1 MKVEKIIVIVCTM
14 LLTMFGLALNASV
27 ITTNSSFFVKS
38 VFVVFLGLGIMLFIV
53 RFFNLN
59 YLKNGFIYVFSGI
72 VLILLLVYIL
82 RYGKVINGASRWLYI
97 GGFSLQVSEF
107 AKLYI
112 VTMLSYVIYKYYKN
126 ETIQL
131 FAYGTVLF
139 ISMLVLLEPDLGMSV
154 FFVIVST
161 LMFYLAGLF
170 NLAKIKF
177 IGITFGVA
185 IVTVMIGYSF
195 SSKIHNK
202 INSMVSYQSSRIE
215 RYVDMVLHKNET
227 LGVNPWSSSDGYA
240 GAYSEQYFKVKRAI
254 ENATWLGS
262 GFSQGSYTKYLPAK
276 HNDYISVLALEE
288 SGIAGVLVLGFLFL
302 TLFLAIIKIS
312 FSSESVFDH
321 YITLGIGI
329 MIFLQALLHFGV
341 NFQIFPEKG
350 ISLPFVSYGGSSY
363 LTNIIMIG
371 LVLKARIKG

>member
-1 MKVEKIIVIVCTM
+1 MRPEKVIVIVCVI
-14 LLTMFGLALNASV
+14 LLTVFGLALNASV

-38 VFVVFLGLGIMLFIV
+38 IFVVFLGFGIMLGII
-53 RFFNLN
+53 RFFNFN
-59 YLKNGFIYVFSGI
+59 YLKNGFLYVVAGI
-72 VLILLLVYIL
+72 LLIALLVYIL

-112 VTMLSYVIYKYYKN
+112 ITMLSYVIYKYYKN
-126 ETIQL
+126 ESMQL
-131 FAYGTVLF
+131 FAYSVVLL
-139 ISMLVLLEPDLGMSV
+139 ISLLVLLEPDLGMSV

-161 LMFYLAGLF
+161 LMFYVAGLF
-170 NLAKIKF
+170 NFAKIKF
-177 IGITFGVA
+177 LGITFG
-185 IVTVMIGYSF
+185 ILFFTVMVGYSF
-195 SSKIHNK
+195 SSKVHRK
-202 INSMVSYQSSRIE
+202 INSMISYQSSRIE
-215 RYVDMVLHKNET
+215 RYVDMVFHKDENANANQP
-227 LGVNPWSSSDGYA
+227 LGYA
-240 GAYSEQYFKVKRAI
+240 GFYSEQYFKVKRAI

-262 GFSQGSYTKYLPAK
+262 GFSQGSYTKYLPAR

-288 SGIAGVLVLGFLFL
+288 AGIAGVLILGILFI

-312 FSSESVFDH
+312 FSAESVFEH

-341 NFQIFPEKG
+341 NFQVFPEKG

-363 LTNIIMIG
+363 LTNIIMIA
-371 LVLKARIKG
+371 LVLKARVKG